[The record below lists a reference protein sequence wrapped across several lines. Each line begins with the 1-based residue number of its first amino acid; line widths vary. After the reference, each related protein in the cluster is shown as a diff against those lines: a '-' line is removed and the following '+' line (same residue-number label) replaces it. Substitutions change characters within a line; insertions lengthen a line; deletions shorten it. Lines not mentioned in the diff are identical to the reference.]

1 MGYSCEIK
9 INGELTYY
17 NKLTI
22 EQINE
27 LIKQANIIK
36 KEVYK

>member
-1 MGYSCEIK
+1 MEYTVEIT
-9 INGELTYY
+9 INGGLTYY

-36 KEVYK
+36 KVG